1 MNRTKQHDDTPV
13 ECGTR
18 MVKKRRQILNGAREV
33 FLKEGFEGASVDD
46 ISNAAN
52 VSKATLYNHFPDKRL
67 MFKAVIEEECDKQA
81 GHMFALPQ
89 NPEGVEATLLEAAQG
104 FVNFLTTPFAHNIFR
119 ICVGEA
125 DRFPELGHDFYRTG
139 PALLQ
144 DHLVKFFEDC
154 EPHNVLSIEDPVM
167 AADQFAELCKA
178 GLFAR
183 AVFGVQTKFTKKEK
197 EKVAR
202 EAIATFMAR
211 YSKQAEV

>member
-1 MNRTKQHDDTPV
+1 MIRLKKCTEMPAEQ
-13 ECGTR
+13 GTR
-18 MVKKRRQILNGAREV
+18 MVKKRRQILDGAREV

-46 ISNAAN
+46 ISNAAC

-81 GHMFALPQ
+81 GHMFALPE

-104 FVNFLTTPFAHNIFR
+104 FVDFLTTPFAHNIFR

-125 DRFPELGHDFYRTG
+125 DRFPELGQDFYRTG
-139 PALLQ
+139 PALMRE
-144 DHLVKFFEDC
+144 HLVKFFEVC
-154 EPHNVLSIEDPVM
+154 EPHNVLSIDDPVM

-178 GLFAR
+178 DLFTR
-183 AVFGVQTKFTKKEK
+183 AVFGVQHKFTKKQK

-211 YSKQAEV
+211 YGK

>member
-1 MNRTKQHDDTPV
+1 MICTKQKNDVPATQ
-13 ECGTR
+13 GTR
-18 MVKKRRQILNGAREV
+18 MVKKRCQILAGAREV

-46 ISNAAN
+46 ISIAAS

-67 MFKAVIEEECDKQA
+67 MFKAVIEGECDKQA

-89 NPEGVEATLLEAAQG
+89 NAEGVEATLLDAAQR
-104 FVNFLTTPFAHNIFR
+104 FVNFLTTPFAQNIFR

-125 DRFPELGHDFYRTG
+125 DRFPELGQDFYRTG
-139 PALLQ
+139 PELLRN
-144 DHLVKFFEDC
+144 HLMQFFEDC
-154 EPHNVLSIEDPVM
+154 KPHNILQIDDPAM

-178 GLFAR
+178 NLFAR
-183 AVFGVQTKFTKKEK
+183 ALFGVQTKFTKKEK

-211 YSKQAEV
+211 YSK

>member
-1 MNRTKQHDDTPV
+1 MHSANRQNRTPP
-13 ECGTR
+13 ELGTR
-18 MVKKRRQILNGAREV
+18 MVKKRRQILDGARAV

-46 ISNAAN
+46 ISNAAS

-81 GHMFALPQ
+81 GHMFALP
-89 NPEGVEATLLEAAQG
+89 NNAEDVEATLLEAAEG
-104 FVNFLTTPFAHNIFR
+104 FVGFLTTPFAQNIFR

-139 PALLQ
+139 PALMREM
-144 DHLVKFFEDC
+144 LVKFFEDC
-154 EPHNVLSIEDPVM
+154 EPHDVLAIDDPAM

-178 GLFAR
+178 NLFAR

-197 EKVAR
+197 AKVAR
-202 EAIATFMAR
+202 EAITTFMAR
-211 YSKQAEV
+211 YSK